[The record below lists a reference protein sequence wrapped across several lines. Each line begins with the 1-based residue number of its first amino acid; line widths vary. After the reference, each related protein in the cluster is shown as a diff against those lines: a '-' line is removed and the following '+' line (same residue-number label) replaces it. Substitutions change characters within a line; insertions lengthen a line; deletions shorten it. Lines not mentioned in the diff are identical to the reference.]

1 MVILKNDEVFLF
13 TMIPRIIHYCWFG
26 DNPKP
31 KKVLDNIANWKK
43 KLPDYK
49 FVEWNDNHLHLA
61 NNNRYV
67 KEAYQVRK
75 FAFVSDYFRIYALW
89 TEGGIY
95 LDTDITLSQFFDSFD
110 SFLEL
115 EFFSC
120 YENWRGIIHPI
131 STATLGASKSNDFVK
146 EILDTYEHDRFIKNG
161 ELDLTTNVERIT
173 TILRNKNLVSEPFDK
188 FNTLKISP
196 KEIIFPSYYFCEE
209 IEGYLNYCV
218 HQFYVSWKDD
228 TDNVIIPIKVKQPF
242 KVKFRINKKIQFVRL
257 NKEIIPNKI
266 LVSFSFKKKK
276 YAFIIV

>member
-1 MVILKNDEVFLF
+1 
-13 TMIPRIIHYCWFG
+13 MIPKIIHYCWFG

-31 KKVLDNIANWKK
+31 KKVLANIANWKK

-61 NNNRYV
+61 NNNQYV
-67 KEAYQVRK
+67 KEAYQTRK

-95 LDTDITLSQFFDSFD
+95 LDTDITLSQKFDSFD
-110 SFLEL
+110 HFLGL

-120 YENWRGIIHPI
+120 YENWREIIHPI
-131 STATLGASKSNDFVK
+131 STATLGASKCNNFVK
-146 EILDTYEHDRFIKNG
+146 EILDTYEHDSFIKSG
-161 ELDLTTNVERIT
+161 EVDLTTNVERIT
-173 TILRNKNLVSEPFDK
+173 TILKNKNLVSEPFDK
-188 FNTLKISP
+188 FDTLKISP

-218 HQFYVSWKDD
+218 HQFNASWKDD
-228 TDNVIIPIKVKQPF
+228 DVKDMNIQTKMKQPF
-242 KVKFRINKKIQFVRL
+242 KVKFRVNNKVKFVKL
-257 NKEIIPNKI
+257 NQEIIPNQI
-266 LVSFSFKKKK
+266 LFSFSIKKKK